1 MARKLALTL
10 FTLLLWL
17 SGIPHAEMLWAVNKQ
32 EPTKPAQEP
41 ASAQGQPD
49 LAPDEIVTVDTTLVT
64 VPVSALDRDGRF
76 VSDLKQED
84 FSVHEDGVEQQIA
97 FFAPV
102 ESSFSVVLLI
112 DTSPSTK
119 SRQKEI
125 RAAATAFIDQLR
137 PDDNVMVVT
146 FNSEINLVNK
156 ATKDREALRKA
167 IANIRWDGSG
177 TLLYGT
183 VDALMNRFFRRL
195 RGRKALVVLTD
206 GQDNDMR
213 ARVVEK
219 SRTAPKNE
227 TWNISGPTCSDIP
240 CATFDSNMRDA
251 DELDTL
257 IYPIRFS
264 EPIYRNIFG
273 ESKGKAYETAVV
285 YLRELAKRT
294 GGRFYSSDDNENL
307 TKVFTSIANELR
319 HQYSLGYYAKT
330 PAQPGERRQIKV
342 SVTRPNLVVRA
353 RSSYVRSRHE
363 K

>member
-1 MARKLALTL
+1 MDMAGKLAPSLL
-10 FTLLLWL
+10 ALLWL
-17 SGIPHAEMLWAVNKQ
+17 FGMPHAETPRINKQ
-32 EPTKPAQEP
+32 EPTKPTQEK
-41 ASAQGQPD
+41 
-49 LAPDEIVTVDTTLVT
+49 LAPQEQPELSPDEVVKVDTSLVT
-64 VPVSALDRDGRF
+64 VPVSALDRDGHF

-84 FSVHEDGVEQQIA
+84 FRVHEDGVEQQIA

-112 DTSPSTK
+112 DTSPSTR

-125 RAAATAFIDQLR
+125 RAAANAFIEQLR

-146 FNSEINLVNK
+146 FNSEIHVVNK
-156 ATKDREALRKA
+156 ATRDREALRKA
-167 IANIRWDGSG
+167 IGNIRWDGSG

-183 VDALMNRFFRRL
+183 VDALMNRIFRRL

-227 TWNISGPTCSDIP
+227 TSSVSGPTCSDIP
-240 CATFDSNMRDA
+240 CATYESNMRDA
-251 DELDTL
+251 EELDTL

-264 EPIYRNIFG
+264 EPIYQRIFG
-273 ESKGKAYETAVV
+273 ESKGKAYETAAV
-285 YLRELAKRT
+285 YLRELAKKT
-294 GGRFYSSDDNENL
+294 GGRFYSADENENL
-307 TKVFTSIANELR
+307 TLVFTSIANELR

-342 SVTRPNLVVRA
+342 RVTRPNVVVRA
-353 RSSYVRSRHE
+353 RSSYVRARH
-363 K
+363 